1 MKLPNGNRAYIAPA
15 KLLNYL
21 LADTHRHGKSKAR
34 FLRLFGF
41 ERANAH
47 LLRAELLSLAANQ
60 EVTDRMRTIHGE
72 KFVIDGII
80 ATPSGRSVWVKTVWI
95 IDAGEEAPRF
105 VTARPL
111 KEVKDD

>member
-1 MKLPNGNRAYIAPA
+1 MKLANGNRAYIAPA

-21 LADTHRHGKSKAR
+21 LADTHRDGKSKAR

-47 LLRAELLSLAANQ
+47 LLRAELLNLAADQ
-60 EVTDRMRTIHGE
+60 EVAEQMRTEHGE
-72 KFVIDGII
+72 KFVIDGMI
-80 ATPSGRSVWVKTVWI
+80 ATPSGRSVWIKTVWI
-95 IDAGEEAPRF
+95 IDAGEEVPRF

-111 KEVKDD
+111 KEIKND